1 MATMI
6 LTSPDPAADPFV
18 ARVLLA
24 MQHAAFEIEAAY
36 VGTRDIPPLQEDE
49 EALTAFRG
57 SWVVAWDG
65 PEMLGAA
72 AWRVRPEHVE
82 IDRVMV
88 HPSAHR
94 RGVASALMTRVVEAN
109 AGRDLVV
116 DTGRDNPPGL
126 AMYGKHGFVAERDH
140 EVAPGFWLTRLRR
153 PA

>member
-1 MATMI
+1 MI

-24 MQHAAFEIEAAY
+24 MQHAAFEIEATFI
-36 VGTRDIPPLQEDE
+36 GSRDIPPLQEDE

-57 SWVVAWDG
+57 SWVIAWDG
-65 PEMLGAA
+65 PDMLGAV
-72 AWRVRPEHVE
+72 AWRDRPDQIE

-88 HPSAHR
+88 HPAAHR
-94 RGVASALMTRVVEAN
+94 RGVGTALLTRVVEVN

-126 AMYGKHGFVAERDH
+126 AMYGKHGFVAEEDI
-140 EVAPGFWLTRLRR
+140 EPVPGLWLTRMRR
-153 PA
+153 SAGR